1 MLFRSARSEEPVERD
16 TVATPS
22 PAGTAHGSPDHEVVG
37 SDSAESVS
45 DPAAD
50 DVIQLVLEHF
60 PGSELVD
67 DVEFVDSKT
76 PEQRR
81 AEMKSWGAWPRI
93 RAVAI
98 PLARAEGLTPPANIE
113 DLVND
118 HVLYTMV
125 AKQMNKK

>member
-1 MLFRSARSEEPVERD
+1 M
-16 TVATPS
+16 
-22 PAGTAHGSPDHEVVG
+22 G

>member
-1 MLFRSARSEEPVERD
+1 MLFRSQERPAEPSKIHSEDEAPPPVKKTEP
-16 TVATPS
+16 A
-22 PAGTAHGSPDHEVVG
+22 
-37 SDSAESVS
+37 
-45 DPAAD
+45 
-50 DVIQLVLEHF
+50 L
-60 PGSELVD
+60 
-67 DVEFVDSKT
+67 T